1 MRKEKLIYCH
11 YFRLHCNWNKTC
23 IFK

>member
-11 YFRLHCNWNKTC
+11 YFHLHCNWNKTC